1 MARAPARHAG
11 GHWFKSSTAQSKI
24 LIISSIVRI
33 FVRKTPFF
41 FLVIMTS
48 YVSAAQERLGD
59 MGSVCTV
66 NVLAVVKWG
75 EFDWGEMS
83 F

>member
-1 MARAPARHAG
+1 
-11 GHWFKSSTAQSKI
+11 
-24 LIISSIVRI
+24 
-33 FVRKTPFF
+33 
-41 FLVIMTS
+41 MTS
-48 YVSAAQERLGD
+48 YVPAALERLGD